1 MDFLPGTCFF
11 LKQLSKHI
19 LEITNLHKACAN
31 RKIDCYE
38 DQQEY
43 QDVGIQ
49 EVIESARN

>member
-1 MDFLPGTCFF
+1 MFF

-19 LEITNLHKACAN
+19 LEIANLHKTRAN
-31 RKIDCYE
+31 RKINCYE
-38 DQQEY
+38 NQQEY